1 MVDLHSLFRPKSTD
15 PELHN
20 VITIMIL
27 QRSLARCFKETGNK
41 VGPGRH
47 INKVLKT
54 IRFTEADNT
63 TNPLLSMAKVY
74 PQELTTSS
82 QCLTSKRETYTLWM
96 KSLVFHSNGC
106 TVYDS
111 NGDIVYRVDNY
122 DRKGRREVNLMD
134 LRGKVLCTIKK
145 RLLAF
150 GCWEGHRC
158 NSSNCRSQEQP
169 WFQVKR
175 MIKGKVACQ
184 ITVGCQKY
192 SIIRTGAKAA
202 AFRIVNIDGQIVAE
216 AKQKHSASGVVLS
229 NDVLT
234 LDLAA
239 GTDHSLIMGL
249 VTVYGLICG
258 IM

>member
-1 MVDLHSLFRPKSTD
+1 
-15 PELHN
+15 
-20 VITIMIL
+20 
-27 QRSLARCFKETGNK
+27 
-41 VGPGRH
+41 
-47 INKVLKT
+47 
-54 IRFTEADNT
+54 
-63 TNPLLSMAKVY
+63 MAKVH
-74 PQELTTSS
+74 PQEHTSS
-82 QCLTSKRETYTLWM
+82 PCLTSKRETYTLWM

-111 NGDIVYRVDNY
+111 NGEIVYRVDNY

-134 LRGKVLCTIKK
+134 LQGKVLCTIKK

-150 GCWEGHRC
+150 GHWEGHRSC
-158 NSSNCRSQEQP
+158 NSNSRIQEQP

-175 MIKGKVACQ
+175 CNKMITGKVACQ

-192 SIIRTGAKAA
+192 CIVRISGKAA
-202 AFRIVNIDGQIVAE
+202 SFRIVNIDGLIVAE

-229 NDVLT
+229 DDVLT

-249 VTVYGLICG
+249 VTVYGMICG